1 MMPNPADTPDADDLR
16 AARLLQQALARPG
29 EILEIEPSSPPQP
42 ARPFVR
48 QGTGRLSPAMKT
60 VLQALSGH
68 AAPPR
73 LALTTAAEVDPA
85 VWQTPTGTPAML
97 LIEVPALRDGRSAER
112 ARDDEDPDLTPCLCI
127 DGTRHLSVAGIARH
141 FWRRRPEA
149 DPADPGVDLVLCS
162 DRRLVAIGR
171 QSRVWLCS

>member
-42 ARPFVR
+42 VRPFVR

-68 AAPPR
+68 AAPLR
-73 LALTTAAEVDPA
+73 L
-85 VWQTPTGTPAML
+85 
-97 LIEVPALRDGRSAER
+97 ALRDGRSAER

>member
-16 AARLLQQALARPG
+16 AARLLQ
-29 EILEIEPSSPPQP
+29 
-42 ARPFVR
+42 
-48 QGTGRLSPAMKT
+48 
-60 VLQALSGH
+60 
-68 AAPPR
+68 

-85 VWQTPTGTPAML
+85 VWQTPAGTPAML